1 MPLRGNKGP
10 VVHPHGLT
18 QCFDH
23 LLCFTIGVQ
32 NSKLCI
38 QGRPKLTISGRA
50 LTVTLLLC
58 YVNCTVK
65 SILESVVYS

>member
-18 QCFDH
+18 QCFTYPA
-23 LLCFTIGVQ
+23 LPLVYKTVNYAFRV
-32 NSKLCI
+32 
-38 QGRPKLTISGRA
+38 LTISGRA
-50 LTVTLLLC
+50 LTVMLLLC

-65 SILESVVYS
+65 SLVESVVQS